1 MPYVYSR
8 NDIYELARVLN
19 VETHEKGDELW
30 FKYCPYCH
38 GGGDDKDT
46 FSINLESGVF
56 HCFRSGCM
64 KSGHFVEMARDF
76 GFHLENDN
84 VPKRYKRLPQKQI
97 VVRDPAVEF
106 MKSRGISEETT
117 RKYQITTR
125 NDRDDIIVFPFYD
138 ENNVLVFVKY
148 RNANHVKGQGPKEWC
163 EKDAMPILF
172 GMNHCEGFERIII
185 TEGQCFNGD
194 AEIMTP
200 DGWVRFED
208 YAGQEVL
215 QVDESMHG
223 SFVRPKAYIRKIHT
237 GKMVDVSI
245 GGNYFTSTTDDH
257 NLVFVNRKGKVIK
270 KQAIEK
276 ISSAYII
283 PTTISLSNKKND
295 WSNDEIALLL
305 AISADGTI
313 DVRKNTGP
321 RKSDYKFYAR
331 FGLRK
336 QRKIERLIGI
346 LNRLGFDYSSN
357 LLNQNGENV
366 QSICFSIPD
375 KFGTKY
381 LPWWFVTE
389 TSFEQKRF
397 IVEEV
402 KEWDGNRVNGRNQYE
417 YYSSVKHNAEVVQA
431 VASTCGY
438 MSTIMAKNFGGNGK
452 YKRSLGYK
460 VSILLNKKYV
470 STQQFEKYKNVYN
483 VNKIVYC
490 VSIDTGMILVRQNG
504 CISVSGNCDSLSISD
519 CGVSNAVSVP
529 NGCNGFTFLD
539 NVWDWIVKFQEV
551 VVFGDCEKG
560 KITLLDTLAKR
571 LPVKVKGVRP
581 EDYLGEKDANDI
593 YRKYGKQAILTAIEN
608 AEVPPVK
615 HVKELADVQSV
626 DLFNLPKIRTGLKE
640 LDSVIGGLYFGQ
652 VVLLTG
658 KRGEGKSTLLS
669 QLLVEAMDQNYSIF
683 AYSGELADYHF
694 KRWMDFQAAGP
705 EFITTQ
711 KSMYG
716 EEYYQIP
723 NDIVERI
730 NAWYRGRAYI
740 YDNNSVDDNEMESLI
755 STIEH
760 TIQRY
765 DVKVIAVDNL
775 MTAMDFTGDDIYKA
789 QSAFVKALKNIA
801 LKYNVVVILVAHPRK
816 TQMDG
821 KPGAELG
828 NDDVSG
834 SSDITNRVDLVM
846 AYSRNY
852 GKTNPDDTMQAD
864 SRLSVTK
871 NRLTGK
877 LTQKG
882 KGIDLF
888 YSQKSKRI
896 SSVLSKDKS
905 YGWQHQKVLK
915 PNLDWLDEEE

>member
-1 MPYVYSR
+1 MPYIYSR

-172 GMNHCEGFERIII
+172 GMNHCEGFERLII
-185 TEGQCFNGD
+185 TEG
-194 AEIMTP
+194 EM
-200 DGWVRFED
+200 
-208 YAGQEVL
+208 
-215 QVDESMHG
+215 
-223 SFVRPKAYIRKIHT
+223 
-237 GKMVDVSI
+237 
-245 GGNYFTSTTDDH
+245 
-257 NLVFVNRKGKVIK
+257 
-270 KQAIEK
+270 
-276 ISSAYII
+276 
-283 PTTISLSNKKND
+283 
-295 WSNDEIALLL
+295 
-305 AISADGTI
+305 
-313 DVRKNTGP
+313 
-321 RKSDYKFYAR
+321 
-331 FGLRK
+331 
-336 QRKIERLIGI
+336 
-346 LNRLGFDYSSN
+346 
-357 LLNQNGENV
+357 
-366 QSICFSIPD
+366 
-375 KFGTKY
+375 
-381 LPWWFVTE
+381 
-389 TSFEQKRF
+389 
-397 IVEEV
+397 
-402 KEWDGNRVNGRNQYE
+402 
-417 YYSSVKHNAEVVQA
+417 
-431 VASTCGY
+431 
-438 MSTIMAKNFGGNGK
+438 
-452 YKRSLGYK
+452 
-460 VSILLNKKYV
+460 
-470 STQQFEKYKNVYN
+470 
-483 VNKIVYC
+483 
-490 VSIDTGMILVRQNG
+490 
-504 CISVSGNCDSLSISD
+504 DSLSISD
-519 CGVSNAVSVP
+519 CGIDNAVSVP

-539 NVWDWIVKFQEV
+539 NVWDWIIQFKEV

-626 DLFNLPKIRTGLKE
+626 DLFNLPKIKTGLKE

-775 MTAMDFTGDDIYKA
+775 MTAMDFTSDDIYKA

-816 TQMDG
+816 TQMNG

-915 PNLDWLDEEE
+915 PNLDWLDEGE

>member
-1 MPYVYSR
+1 MPYIYSH

-172 GMNHCEGFERIII
+172 GMNHCEGFERLII
-185 TEGQCFNGD
+185 TEG
-194 AEIMTP
+194 AM
-200 DGWVRFED
+200 
-208 YAGQEVL
+208 
-215 QVDESMHG
+215 
-223 SFVRPKAYIRKIHT
+223 
-237 GKMVDVSI
+237 
-245 GGNYFTSTTDDH
+245 
-257 NLVFVNRKGKVIK
+257 
-270 KQAIEK
+270 
-276 ISSAYII
+276 
-283 PTTISLSNKKND
+283 
-295 WSNDEIALLL
+295 
-305 AISADGTI
+305 
-313 DVRKNTGP
+313 
-321 RKSDYKFYAR
+321 
-331 FGLRK
+331 
-336 QRKIERLIGI
+336 
-346 LNRLGFDYSSN
+346 
-357 LLNQNGENV
+357 
-366 QSICFSIPD
+366 
-375 KFGTKY
+375 
-381 LPWWFVTE
+381 
-389 TSFEQKRF
+389 
-397 IVEEV
+397 
-402 KEWDGNRVNGRNQYE
+402 
-417 YYSSVKHNAEVVQA
+417 
-431 VASTCGY
+431 
-438 MSTIMAKNFGGNGK
+438 
-452 YKRSLGYK
+452 
-460 VSILLNKKYV
+460 
-470 STQQFEKYKNVYN
+470 
-483 VNKIVYC
+483 
-490 VSIDTGMILVRQNG
+490 
-504 CISVSGNCDSLSISD
+504 DSLSISD
-519 CGVSNAVSVP
+519 CGVTNAVSVP

-723 NDIVERI
+723 NDIIERI

-775 MTAMDFTGDDIYKA
+775 MAAMDFTGDDIYKA

-915 PNLDWLDEEE
+915 PNLDWLDEGE

>member
-1 MPYVYSR
+1 MPYIYSH

-172 GMNHCEGFERIII
+172 GMNHCEGFERLII
-185 TEGQCFNGD
+185 TEG
-194 AEIMTP
+194 AM
-200 DGWVRFED
+200 
-208 YAGQEVL
+208 
-215 QVDESMHG
+215 
-223 SFVRPKAYIRKIHT
+223 
-237 GKMVDVSI
+237 
-245 GGNYFTSTTDDH
+245 
-257 NLVFVNRKGKVIK
+257 
-270 KQAIEK
+270 
-276 ISSAYII
+276 
-283 PTTISLSNKKND
+283 
-295 WSNDEIALLL
+295 
-305 AISADGTI
+305 
-313 DVRKNTGP
+313 
-321 RKSDYKFYAR
+321 
-331 FGLRK
+331 
-336 QRKIERLIGI
+336 
-346 LNRLGFDYSSN
+346 
-357 LLNQNGENV
+357 
-366 QSICFSIPD
+366 
-375 KFGTKY
+375 
-381 LPWWFVTE
+381 
-389 TSFEQKRF
+389 
-397 IVEEV
+397 
-402 KEWDGNRVNGRNQYE
+402 
-417 YYSSVKHNAEVVQA
+417 
-431 VASTCGY
+431 
-438 MSTIMAKNFGGNGK
+438 
-452 YKRSLGYK
+452 
-460 VSILLNKKYV
+460 
-470 STQQFEKYKNVYN
+470 
-483 VNKIVYC
+483 
-490 VSIDTGMILVRQNG
+490 
-504 CISVSGNCDSLSISD
+504 DSLSISD
-519 CGVSNAVSVP
+519 CGISNAVSVP

-723 NDIVERI
+723 NDIIERI

-816 TQMDG
+816 TQMGG

-852 GKTNPDDTMQAD
+852 SKTNPDDTMQAD

-915 PNLDWLDEEE
+915 PNLDWLDEGE

>member
-1 MPYVYSR
+1 MPYIYSR

-172 GMNHCEGFERIII
+172 GMNHCEGFERLII
-185 TEGQCFNGD
+185 TEG
-194 AEIMTP
+194 AM
-200 DGWVRFED
+200 
-208 YAGQEVL
+208 
-215 QVDESMHG
+215 
-223 SFVRPKAYIRKIHT
+223 
-237 GKMVDVSI
+237 
-245 GGNYFTSTTDDH
+245 
-257 NLVFVNRKGKVIK
+257 
-270 KQAIEK
+270 
-276 ISSAYII
+276 
-283 PTTISLSNKKND
+283 
-295 WSNDEIALLL
+295 
-305 AISADGTI
+305 
-313 DVRKNTGP
+313 
-321 RKSDYKFYAR
+321 
-331 FGLRK
+331 
-336 QRKIERLIGI
+336 
-346 LNRLGFDYSSN
+346 
-357 LLNQNGENV
+357 
-366 QSICFSIPD
+366 
-375 KFGTKY
+375 
-381 LPWWFVTE
+381 
-389 TSFEQKRF
+389 
-397 IVEEV
+397 
-402 KEWDGNRVNGRNQYE
+402 
-417 YYSSVKHNAEVVQA
+417 
-431 VASTCGY
+431 
-438 MSTIMAKNFGGNGK
+438 
-452 YKRSLGYK
+452 
-460 VSILLNKKYV
+460 
-470 STQQFEKYKNVYN
+470 
-483 VNKIVYC
+483 
-490 VSIDTGMILVRQNG
+490 
-504 CISVSGNCDSLSISD
+504 DSLSISD
-519 CGVSNAVSVP
+519 CGIDNAVSVP

-711 KSMYG
+711 KSIYG

-765 DVKVIAVDNL
+765 DVKVVAVDNL

-915 PNLDWLDEEE
+915 PNLDWLDEGE

>member
-1 MPYVYSR
+1 MPYIYSH

-106 MKSRGISEETT
+106 MKIRGISEETT

-172 GMNHCEGFERIII
+172 GMNHCEGFERLIIC
-185 TEGQCFNGD
+185 EGQ
-194 AEIMTP
+194 
-200 DGWVRFED
+200 
-208 YAGQEVL
+208 L
-215 QVDESMHG
+215 
-223 SFVRPKAYIRKIHT
+223 
-237 GKMVDVSI
+237 
-245 GGNYFTSTTDDH
+245 
-257 NLVFVNRKGKVIK
+257 
-270 KQAIEK
+270 
-276 ISSAYII
+276 
-283 PTTISLSNKKND
+283 
-295 WSNDEIALLL
+295 
-305 AISADGTI
+305 
-313 DVRKNTGP
+313 
-321 RKSDYKFYAR
+321 
-331 FGLRK
+331 
-336 QRKIERLIGI
+336 
-346 LNRLGFDYSSN
+346 
-357 LLNQNGENV
+357 
-366 QSICFSIPD
+366 
-375 KFGTKY
+375 
-381 LPWWFVTE
+381 
-389 TSFEQKRF
+389 
-397 IVEEV
+397 
-402 KEWDGNRVNGRNQYE
+402 
-417 YYSSVKHNAEVVQA
+417 
-431 VASTCGY
+431 
-438 MSTIMAKNFGGNGK
+438 
-452 YKRSLGYK
+452 
-460 VSILLNKKYV
+460 
-470 STQQFEKYKNVYN
+470 
-483 VNKIVYC
+483 
-490 VSIDTGMILVRQNG
+490 
-504 CISVSGNCDSLSISD
+504 DSLSVSD
-519 CGVSNAVSVP
+519 CGISNAVSVP

-658 KRGEGKSTLLS
+658 KRGEGKLLADDTPVFTRKGWKNHGDLQVGDEVVGRYGEWVKVTHVFPKHYANMKIKFSNGDEICCHENHEWVVCVNSDYGEYETIIESKEMLQRFLDGKKTKIIERAVYVVSVSSCEHKPGNCIEVEGGIYCAGKTMIPTHNSTLLS

-723 NDIVERI
+723 NDIVEKI

-852 GKTNPDDTMQAD
+852 SKTNPDDTMQAD

>member
-1 MPYVYSR
+1 MPYIYSH

-172 GMNHCEGFERIII
+172 GMNHC
-185 TEGQCFNGD
+185 
-194 AEIMTP
+194 
-200 DGWVRFED
+200 
-208 YAGQEVL
+208 
-215 QVDESMHG
+215 
-223 SFVRPKAYIRKIHT
+223 K
-237 GKMVDVSI
+237 
-245 GGNYFTSTTDDH
+245 
-257 NLVFVNRKGKVIK
+257 
-270 KQAIEK
+270 
-276 ISSAYII
+276 
-283 PTTISLSNKKND
+283 
-295 WSNDEIALLL
+295 
-305 AISADGTI
+305 
-313 DVRKNTGP
+313 
-321 RKSDYKFYAR
+321 
-331 FGLRK
+331 
-336 QRKIERLIGI
+336 
-346 LNRLGFDYSSN
+346 GFDRLVIS
-357 LLNQNGENV
+357 E
-366 QSICFSIPD
+366 
-375 KFGTKY
+375 
-381 LPWWFVTE
+381 
-389 TSFEQKRF
+389 
-397 IVEEV
+397 
-402 KEWDGNRVNGRNQYE
+402 
-417 YYSSVKHNAEVVQA
+417 
-431 VASTCGY
+431 
-438 MSTIMAKNFGGNGK
+438 
-452 YKRSLGYK
+452 
-460 VSILLNKKYV
+460 
-470 STQQFEKYKNVYN
+470 
-483 VNKIVYC
+483 
-490 VSIDTGMILVRQNG
+490 GMM
-504 CISVSGNCDSLSISD
+504 DSLSISD
-519 CGVSNAVSVP
+519 CGVTNAVSVP

-539 NVWDWIVKFQEV
+539 NVWDWIIKFQEV

-915 PNLDWLDEEE
+915 PNLDWLDEGE

>member
-1 MPYVYSR
+1 MPYIYSH

-172 GMNHCEGFERIII
+172 GMNHCEGFERLII
-185 TEGQCFNGD
+185 TEG
-194 AEIMTP
+194 AM
-200 DGWVRFED
+200 
-208 YAGQEVL
+208 
-215 QVDESMHG
+215 
-223 SFVRPKAYIRKIHT
+223 
-237 GKMVDVSI
+237 
-245 GGNYFTSTTDDH
+245 
-257 NLVFVNRKGKVIK
+257 
-270 KQAIEK
+270 
-276 ISSAYII
+276 
-283 PTTISLSNKKND
+283 
-295 WSNDEIALLL
+295 
-305 AISADGTI
+305 
-313 DVRKNTGP
+313 
-321 RKSDYKFYAR
+321 
-331 FGLRK
+331 
-336 QRKIERLIGI
+336 
-346 LNRLGFDYSSN
+346 
-357 LLNQNGENV
+357 
-366 QSICFSIPD
+366 
-375 KFGTKY
+375 
-381 LPWWFVTE
+381 
-389 TSFEQKRF
+389 
-397 IVEEV
+397 
-402 KEWDGNRVNGRNQYE
+402 
-417 YYSSVKHNAEVVQA
+417 
-431 VASTCGY
+431 
-438 MSTIMAKNFGGNGK
+438 
-452 YKRSLGYK
+452 
-460 VSILLNKKYV
+460 
-470 STQQFEKYKNVYN
+470 
-483 VNKIVYC
+483 
-490 VSIDTGMILVRQNG
+490 
-504 CISVSGNCDSLSISD
+504 DSLSISD
-519 CGVSNAVSVP
+519 CGVTNAVSVP

-723 NDIVERI
+723 NDIIERI

-816 TQMDG
+816 TQMGG

-852 GKTNPDDTMQAD
+852 SKTNPDDTMQAD

-882 KGIDLF
+882 KSIDLF

>member
-1 MPYVYSR
+1 MPYIYSH

-148 RNANHVKGQGPKEWC
+148 RNANHIKGQGPKEWC

-172 GMNHCEGFERIII
+172 GMNHCEGFEQLIIC
-185 TEGQCFNGD
+185 EGQ
-194 AEIMTP
+194 
-200 DGWVRFED
+200 
-208 YAGQEVL
+208 L
-215 QVDESMHG
+215 
-223 SFVRPKAYIRKIHT
+223 
-237 GKMVDVSI
+237 
-245 GGNYFTSTTDDH
+245 
-257 NLVFVNRKGKVIK
+257 
-270 KQAIEK
+270 
-276 ISSAYII
+276 
-283 PTTISLSNKKND
+283 
-295 WSNDEIALLL
+295 
-305 AISADGTI
+305 
-313 DVRKNTGP
+313 
-321 RKSDYKFYAR
+321 
-331 FGLRK
+331 
-336 QRKIERLIGI
+336 
-346 LNRLGFDYSSN
+346 
-357 LLNQNGENV
+357 
-366 QSICFSIPD
+366 
-375 KFGTKY
+375 
-381 LPWWFVTE
+381 
-389 TSFEQKRF
+389 
-397 IVEEV
+397 
-402 KEWDGNRVNGRNQYE
+402 
-417 YYSSVKHNAEVVQA
+417 
-431 VASTCGY
+431 
-438 MSTIMAKNFGGNGK
+438 
-452 YKRSLGYK
+452 
-460 VSILLNKKYV
+460 
-470 STQQFEKYKNVYN
+470 
-483 VNKIVYC
+483 
-490 VSIDTGMILVRQNG
+490 
-504 CISVSGNCDSLSISD
+504 DSLSVSD

-852 GKTNPDDTMQAD
+852 SKTNPDDTMQAD

>member
-1 MPYVYSR
+1 MPYIYSH

-172 GMNHCEGFERIII
+172 GMNHCEGFERLII
-185 TEGQCFNGD
+185 TEG
-194 AEIMTP
+194 AM
-200 DGWVRFED
+200 
-208 YAGQEVL
+208 
-215 QVDESMHG
+215 
-223 SFVRPKAYIRKIHT
+223 
-237 GKMVDVSI
+237 
-245 GGNYFTSTTDDH
+245 
-257 NLVFVNRKGKVIK
+257 
-270 KQAIEK
+270 
-276 ISSAYII
+276 
-283 PTTISLSNKKND
+283 
-295 WSNDEIALLL
+295 
-305 AISADGTI
+305 
-313 DVRKNTGP
+313 
-321 RKSDYKFYAR
+321 
-331 FGLRK
+331 
-336 QRKIERLIGI
+336 
-346 LNRLGFDYSSN
+346 
-357 LLNQNGENV
+357 
-366 QSICFSIPD
+366 
-375 KFGTKY
+375 
-381 LPWWFVTE
+381 
-389 TSFEQKRF
+389 
-397 IVEEV
+397 
-402 KEWDGNRVNGRNQYE
+402 
-417 YYSSVKHNAEVVQA
+417 
-431 VASTCGY
+431 
-438 MSTIMAKNFGGNGK
+438 
-452 YKRSLGYK
+452 
-460 VSILLNKKYV
+460 
-470 STQQFEKYKNVYN
+470 
-483 VNKIVYC
+483 
-490 VSIDTGMILVRQNG
+490 
-504 CISVSGNCDSLSISD
+504 DSLSISD
-519 CGVSNAVSVP
+519 CGVTNAVSVP

-539 NVWDWIVKFQEV
+539 NVWDWIIKFQEV

-723 NDIVERI
+723 NDIIERI

-915 PNLDWLDEEE
+915 PNLDWLDEGE

>member
-1 MPYVYSR
+1 MPYIYSR

-172 GMNHCEGFERIII
+172 GMNHCEGFERLII
-185 TEGQCFNGD
+185 TEG
-194 AEIMTP
+194 AM
-200 DGWVRFED
+200 
-208 YAGQEVL
+208 
-215 QVDESMHG
+215 
-223 SFVRPKAYIRKIHT
+223 
-237 GKMVDVSI
+237 
-245 GGNYFTSTTDDH
+245 
-257 NLVFVNRKGKVIK
+257 
-270 KQAIEK
+270 
-276 ISSAYII
+276 
-283 PTTISLSNKKND
+283 
-295 WSNDEIALLL
+295 
-305 AISADGTI
+305 
-313 DVRKNTGP
+313 
-321 RKSDYKFYAR
+321 
-331 FGLRK
+331 
-336 QRKIERLIGI
+336 
-346 LNRLGFDYSSN
+346 
-357 LLNQNGENV
+357 
-366 QSICFSIPD
+366 
-375 KFGTKY
+375 
-381 LPWWFVTE
+381 
-389 TSFEQKRF
+389 
-397 IVEEV
+397 
-402 KEWDGNRVNGRNQYE
+402 
-417 YYSSVKHNAEVVQA
+417 
-431 VASTCGY
+431 
-438 MSTIMAKNFGGNGK
+438 
-452 YKRSLGYK
+452 
-460 VSILLNKKYV
+460 
-470 STQQFEKYKNVYN
+470 
-483 VNKIVYC
+483 
-490 VSIDTGMILVRQNG
+490 
-504 CISVSGNCDSLSISD
+504 DSLSISD
-519 CGVSNAVSVP
+519 CGISNAVSVP

-723 NDIVERI
+723 NDIIERI

-816 TQMDG
+816 TQMGG

-852 GKTNPDDTMQAD
+852 SKTNPDDTMQAD

-915 PNLDWLDEEE
+915 PNLDWLDEGE

>member
-1 MPYVYSR
+1 MPYIYSR

-19 VETHEKGDELW
+19 VETHEKGNELW

-172 GMNHCEGFERIII
+172 GMNHCEGFERLII
-185 TEGQCFNGD
+185 TEG
-194 AEIMTP
+194 AM
-200 DGWVRFED
+200 
-208 YAGQEVL
+208 
-215 QVDESMHG
+215 
-223 SFVRPKAYIRKIHT
+223 
-237 GKMVDVSI
+237 
-245 GGNYFTSTTDDH
+245 
-257 NLVFVNRKGKVIK
+257 
-270 KQAIEK
+270 
-276 ISSAYII
+276 
-283 PTTISLSNKKND
+283 
-295 WSNDEIALLL
+295 
-305 AISADGTI
+305 
-313 DVRKNTGP
+313 
-321 RKSDYKFYAR
+321 
-331 FGLRK
+331 
-336 QRKIERLIGI
+336 
-346 LNRLGFDYSSN
+346 
-357 LLNQNGENV
+357 
-366 QSICFSIPD
+366 
-375 KFGTKY
+375 
-381 LPWWFVTE
+381 
-389 TSFEQKRF
+389 
-397 IVEEV
+397 
-402 KEWDGNRVNGRNQYE
+402 
-417 YYSSVKHNAEVVQA
+417 
-431 VASTCGY
+431 
-438 MSTIMAKNFGGNGK
+438 
-452 YKRSLGYK
+452 
-460 VSILLNKKYV
+460 
-470 STQQFEKYKNVYN
+470 
-483 VNKIVYC
+483 
-490 VSIDTGMILVRQNG
+490 
-504 CISVSGNCDSLSISD
+504 DSLSISD
-519 CGVSNAVSVP
+519 CGIDNAVSVP

-711 KSMYG
+711 KSIYG

-816 TQMDG
+816 TQMGG

-852 GKTNPDDTMQAD
+852 GKTNPNDTMQAD

-915 PNLDWLDEEE
+915 PNLDWLDE

>member
-1 MPYVYSR
+1 MPYIYSR

-172 GMNHCEGFERIII
+172 GMNHCEGFERLII
-185 TEGQCFNGD
+185 TEG
-194 AEIMTP
+194 AM
-200 DGWVRFED
+200 
-208 YAGQEVL
+208 
-215 QVDESMHG
+215 
-223 SFVRPKAYIRKIHT
+223 
-237 GKMVDVSI
+237 
-245 GGNYFTSTTDDH
+245 
-257 NLVFVNRKGKVIK
+257 
-270 KQAIEK
+270 
-276 ISSAYII
+276 
-283 PTTISLSNKKND
+283 
-295 WSNDEIALLL
+295 
-305 AISADGTI
+305 
-313 DVRKNTGP
+313 
-321 RKSDYKFYAR
+321 
-331 FGLRK
+331 
-336 QRKIERLIGI
+336 
-346 LNRLGFDYSSN
+346 
-357 LLNQNGENV
+357 
-366 QSICFSIPD
+366 
-375 KFGTKY
+375 
-381 LPWWFVTE
+381 
-389 TSFEQKRF
+389 
-397 IVEEV
+397 
-402 KEWDGNRVNGRNQYE
+402 
-417 YYSSVKHNAEVVQA
+417 
-431 VASTCGY
+431 
-438 MSTIMAKNFGGNGK
+438 
-452 YKRSLGYK
+452 
-460 VSILLNKKYV
+460 
-470 STQQFEKYKNVYN
+470 
-483 VNKIVYC
+483 
-490 VSIDTGMILVRQNG
+490 
-504 CISVSGNCDSLSISD
+504 DSLSISD
-519 CGVSNAVSVP
+519 CGISNAVSVP

-723 NDIVERI
+723 NDIIERI

-816 TQMDG
+816 TQMGG

-852 GKTNPDDTMQAD
+852 SKTNPDDTMQAD

>member
-1 MPYVYSR
+1 MPYIYSH

-125 NDRDDIIVFPFYD
+125 NDRDDVIVFPFYD

-172 GMNHCEGFERIII
+172 GMNHCEGFERLII
-185 TEGQCFNGD
+185 TEG
-194 AEIMTP
+194 AM
-200 DGWVRFED
+200 
-208 YAGQEVL
+208 
-215 QVDESMHG
+215 
-223 SFVRPKAYIRKIHT
+223 
-237 GKMVDVSI
+237 
-245 GGNYFTSTTDDH
+245 
-257 NLVFVNRKGKVIK
+257 
-270 KQAIEK
+270 
-276 ISSAYII
+276 
-283 PTTISLSNKKND
+283 
-295 WSNDEIALLL
+295 
-305 AISADGTI
+305 
-313 DVRKNTGP
+313 
-321 RKSDYKFYAR
+321 
-331 FGLRK
+331 
-336 QRKIERLIGI
+336 
-346 LNRLGFDYSSN
+346 
-357 LLNQNGENV
+357 
-366 QSICFSIPD
+366 
-375 KFGTKY
+375 
-381 LPWWFVTE
+381 
-389 TSFEQKRF
+389 
-397 IVEEV
+397 
-402 KEWDGNRVNGRNQYE
+402 
-417 YYSSVKHNAEVVQA
+417 
-431 VASTCGY
+431 
-438 MSTIMAKNFGGNGK
+438 
-452 YKRSLGYK
+452 
-460 VSILLNKKYV
+460 
-470 STQQFEKYKNVYN
+470 
-483 VNKIVYC
+483 
-490 VSIDTGMILVRQNG
+490 
-504 CISVSGNCDSLSISD
+504 DSLSISD
-519 CGVSNAVSVP
+519 CGISNAVSVP

-723 NDIVERI
+723 NDIIERI

-816 TQMDG
+816 TQMGG

-852 GKTNPDDTMQAD
+852 SKTNPDDTMQAD

-915 PNLDWLDEEE
+915 PNLDWLDEGE